1 VFRLTVGRRIA
12 LVVALAIGAISL
24 ILLLVLRAGSNRS
37 VDRAATDLGALSA
50 SLTEGIENELERAG
64 QRLEFAARSTGDL
77 ELTAAIERL
86 TSTGFVAVELMDPDD
101 LVADVEVTNNFLQ
114 RAAESTAIG
123 ATRVL
128 DGRVGVVVGS
138 PIQSGERRG
147 EVLVG
152 VYDAGDMLAT
162 VGAARVGDT
171 GEALLSV
178 RNAEDDL
185 VIFSPSR
192 HNSNS
197 PVGRIDADTT
207 ESIEAAFESAE
218 PLVLS
223 SANING
229 RDSVSVLREIE
240 SPRWVLLTSIDR
252 DEVRVDAVPWWLLP
266 MVAVVGGLALIPVVL
281 LRRRLREVVR
291 AAQQLSRGRLTTEIV
306 DPTEDEIGLLART
319 LQSLDDRLQSDTE
332 QRGRSAA
339 MLQHRAT
346 HDPLTGLANRA
357 RLVEELTIA
366 LNNRDSLAVLFC
378 DIDDF
383 KGINDS
389 QGHEGGDI
397 VLKFVANQLASV
409 CGSSELISRFG
420 GDEFCV
426 LSRSEPHEARV
437 LASSVERALDATCI
451 VNGNQQKVGG
461 SVGLAVAKVT
471 DTPDSLLKSAD
482 LAMYRE
488 KERRRGLRRAQRRED
503 DEPQISPEQIRLAFQ
518 PVVELVENSIVG
530 VEVLARYMHP
540 EMGMLDPS
548 SFLPPGTERGMFD
561 KFDLEIMT
569 RSLEQLS
576 EWLTDGVIDE
586 RFTMSLNLSPDHVSD
601 SDSTRQIFDIIRQ
614 HRVPASMVQ
623 IEVTEHMLSAHADDL
638 LNSLNRLRESGLKVA
653 IDDFGVEGSNVDRLI
668 QIPSDVVKI
677 DRSYVM
683 DIDIDERAEA
693 RLKAI
698 LDIVETEGLRAIA
711 EGVERQ
717 GQARVLR
724 KLGVPFGQGYL
735 WHAPISALALTP
747 LLGRAS
753 RWSRKKPA
761 PQKD

>member
-1 VFRLTVGRRIA
+1 
-12 LVVALAIGAISL
+12 
-24 ILLLVLRAGSNRS
+24 

-207 ESIEAAFESAE
+207 ESIEAAFESTE

-437 LASSVERALDATCI
+437 LASSDRHAR
-451 VNGNQQKVGG
+451 
-461 SVGLAVAKVT
+461 LAVEERRPGHVPGEGTSAWSASGPAT
-471 DTPDSLLKSAD
+471 RGRRAADFAGADSPAGPLHASGDGHARSVELSAAGHRAGHVRQVRPGDHDALARAAVGVVDRRGDRRAVHDVAEPLPRSRVGFRFDSAD
-482 LAMYRE
+482 LRHHPPASGSGVDGADRGDGAHVE
-488 KERRRGLRRAQRRED
+488 CARRRPAEFAEPPAQ
-503 DEPQISPEQIRLAFQ
+503 
-518 PVVELVENSIVG
+518 
-530 VEVLARYMHP
+530 
-540 EMGMLDPS
+540 
-548 SFLPPGTERGMFD
+548 ER
-561 KFDLEIMT
+561 
-569 RSLEQLS
+569 
-576 EWLTDGVIDE
+576 
-586 RFTMSLNLSPDHVSD
+586 
-601 SDSTRQIFDIIRQ
+601 
-614 HRVPASMVQ
+614 
-623 IEVTEHMLSAHADDL
+623 
-638 LNSLNRLRESGLKVA
+638 
-653 IDDFGVEGSNVDRLI
+653 VEGGD
-668 QIPSDVVKI
+668 Q
-677 DRSYVM
+677 
-683 DIDIDERAEA
+683 
-693 RLKAI
+693 
-698 LDIVETEGLRAIA
+698 
-711 EGVERQ
+711 
-717 GQARVLR
+717 
-724 KLGVPFGQGYL
+724 LGVPFGQGYL

>member
-1 VFRLTVGRRIA
+1 
-12 LVVALAIGAISL
+12 
-24 ILLLVLRAGSNRS
+24 
-37 VDRAATDLGALSA
+37 
-50 SLTEGIENELERAG
+50 
-64 QRLEFAARSTGDL
+64 
-77 ELTAAIERL
+77 
-86 TSTGFVAVELMDPDD
+86 MD
-101 LVADVEVTNNFLQ
+101 T
-114 RAAESTAIG
+114 
-123 ATRVL
+123 
-128 DGRVGVVVGS
+128 
-138 PIQSGERRG
+138 
-147 EVLVG
+147 
-152 VYDAGDMLAT
+152 
-162 VGAARVGDT
+162 
-171 GEALLSV
+171 
-178 RNAEDDL
+178 
-185 VIFSPSR
+185 
-192 HNSNS
+192 
-197 PVGRIDADTT
+197 
-207 ESIEAAFESAE
+207 
-218 PLVLS
+218 
-223 SANING
+223 
-229 RDSVSVLREIE
+229 
-240 SPRWVLLTSIDR
+240 
-252 DEVRVDAVPWWLLP
+252 
-266 MVAVVGGLALIPVVL
+266 
-281 LRRRLREVVR
+281 
-291 AAQQLSRGRLTTEIV
+291 
-306 DPTEDEIGLLART
+306 TEDEIGLLART

-366 LNNRDSLAVLFC
+366 LNNRDSVAVLFC

-397 VLKFVANQLASV
+397 VLKFVANQLASA
-409 CGSSELISRFG
+409 CGSTELISRFG

-437 LASSVERALDATCI
+437 LASAVERALDATCI

-576 EWLTDGVIDE
+576 QWLTDGVVDE

-677 DRSYVM
+677 DRSYVS
-683 DIDIDERAEA
+683 DIDIDER
-693 RLKAI
+693 
-698 LDIVETEGLRAIA
+698 
-711 EGVERQ
+711 
-717 GQARVLR
+717 
-724 KLGVPFGQGYL
+724 P
-735 WHAPISALALTP
+735 
-747 LLGRAS
+747 
-753 RWSRKKPA
+753 KPA
-761 PQKD
+761 SKQFWTSWKQRACGRSPRVWSARARPACSATWVSPSARATSGTPRSPPWR